1 MTRTEQ
7 RIADLEDQVV
17 GLAAE
22 VKNLRASSSVLRTLE
37 RRPLTAT
44 GYGGSRPAALRA
56 SRPRYLRLA
65 GGVS

>member
-1 MTRTEQ
+1 VTRAGQ
-7 RIADLEDQVV
+7 RIADLEDQAA

-22 VKNLRASSSVLRTLE
+22 VKNLRAGAFVLRTLE
-37 RRPLTAT
+37 EAALDRY

-56 SRPRYLRLA
+56 SRPRHLRLA